1 MSDSSSSPRA
11 AESTPDDLSRPLGA
25 VARAAAALAEAESL
39 PAVLQA
45 IANQIGSEGYALGL
59 ADPTH
64 GALECVAATG
74 TLTGLLGTT
83 LDARALPGALHGAMR
98 YPLSLHRQD
107 VGALWRIPTHGR
119 EHVDH
124 DALGQLVP
132 TLALAVHAVAHR
144 AREAMLAAA
153 VNTMDQ
159 AVLLV
164 SLEGQVRYAN
174 PAAVRLFGY
183 DAAEFEGRPLETL
196 VASASLDRRFT
207 QSGPAP
213 AGGVWLTEQAHRR
226 KDGQTFPASVHVD
239 YIRDTGDAPVGLVV
253 VIRDLTEERRLAEHL
268 RQSEKLAAL
277 GELVAGVAHEL
288 NNPLAGISAFA
299 QLLLEDPLDPEQAE
313 SVRLIKREADR
324 AVAVIRDLLFFSRKG
339 GPAQGAVNVNEIVE
353 HTLRLRSYSLRSN
366 GIDVRV
372 DLDPALPAVA
382 GDGQRLH
389 QVVLNLV
396 VNAEHAM
403 QGADTRRLVVRTER
417 RDVHVMIVVSDTGA
431 GIPAETQHRIFEP
444 FFTTKPQGEGTGLG
458 LSVSYGIVKA
468 HGGEIIV
475 ESSPGAG
482 TTFRVTL
489 PMEAV
494 AATTAA

>member
-1 MSDSSSSPRA
+1 M
-11 AESTPDDLSRPLGA
+11 
-25 VARAAAALAEAESL
+25 ARASLALAEAESL
-39 PAVLQA
+39 PAVLQS
-45 IANQIGSEGYALGL
+45 IADCIASDGYALGL

-64 GALECVAATG
+64 HTVRCVAATG
-74 TLTGLLGTT
+74 KLAGLLGTS
-83 LDARALPGALHGAMR
+83 LEPSALAEALWYPLKLQRQEIGALCCARSHG
-98 YPLSLHRQD
+98 
-107 VGALWRIPTHGR
+107 
-119 EHVDH
+119 H
-124 DALGQLVP
+124 DAVDQEALAQVLP
-132 TLALAVHAVAHR
+132 TLALAVHGVAHR

-153 VNTMDQ
+153 VDTMDQ

-164 SLEGQVRYAN
+164 SLERQVHYAN
-174 PAAVRLFGY
+174 PAAMRLFGY

-196 VASASLDRRFT
+196 VASPAADRRLT
-207 QSGPAP
+207 HPGPTP

-226 KDGQTFPASVHVD
+226 KDGQTFPASVHLD
-239 YIRDTGDAPVGLVV
+239 YIRDACDTPVGLVV
-253 VIRDLTEERRLAEHL
+253 VIRDLTEERRLSEHL

-324 AVAVIRDLLFFSRKG
+324 AVAVIRDLLYFSRKG
-339 GPAQGAVNVNEIVE
+339 GPAHGAVNLNEIVE

-372 DLDPALPAVA
+372 DLDPALPTVP

-403 QGADTRRLVVRTER
+403 QGADTRRLVIQTER

-431 GIPAETQHRIFEP
+431 GIPAEAQHRIFEP
-444 FFTTKPQGEGTGLG
+444 FFTTKPEGEGTGLG

-468 HGGEIIV
+468 HGGEISV
-475 ESSPGAG
+475 ASHAGVG

-489 PMEAV
+489 PMEPV